1 MMRLMKL
8 CHLKDNKKIS
18 KIISV
23 ALLYFVSNSGWAATD
38 SIAYNARVVECI
50 KKYGENNDECFG
62 ELNKKSENRLNEA
75 YNDKL
80 KEIAEFDFTR
90 WWMGTQEQK
99 DRMLEAYKQNQ
110 QDWIKYRDNYCELI
124 SVPEQGTHLLSEAIL
139 SCMVNM
145 NALRINQIEMIK
157 P

>member
-1 MMRLMKL
+1 M
-8 CHLKDNKKIS
+8 
-18 KIISV
+18 
-23 ALLYFVSNSGWAATD
+23 
-38 SIAYNARVVECI
+38 
-50 KKYGENNDECFG
+50 
-62 ELNKKSENRLNEA
+62 NET